1 MSEFKVKNS
10 LAVHTFIYSTI
21 KKIEMKVKEIPM
33 WESKKGD
40 NEILKSACL
49 FIIEELERAVND
61 KEAPVQLKAKQANT
75 IDKTKIVMQSLANIF
90 DLTDE
95 EQATIESNVE
105 FILNNKII
113 VDKQFRQSIIKKVS
127 KKFNKLFFWKK

>member
-1 MSEFKVKNS
+1 MSEFKVNNS
-10 LAVHTFIYSTI
+10 LAIHTFIYSTI

-61 KEAPVQLKAKQANT
+61 NEAPIKLKAKQANS
-75 IDKTKIVMQSLANIF
+75 IDKSKIVMQSLSNIF
-90 DLTDE
+90 DLTEE
-95 EQATIESNVE
+95 EQATIECNVD
-105 FILNNKII
+105 FFLNNKII
-113 VDKQFRQSIIKKVS
+113 TDKKIRRSIIKKVS
-127 KKFNKLFFWKK
+127 KKLSKIFFWKK